1 MMNDIAISRLRTILN
16 VSGPIPTVGM
26 RKKNSICVLGYIF
39 HLSPYTLVLCG
50 DSHFSS
56 LFFFFFLTVTFLQKS
71 RMPVHVPWYQET
83 LSFQAEETILQMF
96 NLFLLYP
103 RKKSAY
109 TRFLIKEIV
118 RFRLSFL
125 LIYLPS
131 LLAEWIPWKDYFGK
145 YSYWLAVDKHPQS
158 ISYITFAT
166 PTSLHR
172 CQFMQHDVLIFS
184 F

>member
-1 MMNDIAISRLRTILN
+1 MMNDIATPRLRTILN
-16 VSGPIPTVGM
+16 VSGPISTVGI
-26 RKKNSICVLGYIF
+26 RKKKPAFACWVTFFIF
-39 HLSPYTLVLCG
+39 HLIHWSYVETVTFLL
-50 DSHFSS
+50 
-56 LFFFFFLTVTFLQKS
+56 FFFLTVTFLQKS

-83 LSFQAEETILQMF
+83 ELPRQRRPFF
-96 NLFLLYP
+96 RCLFLLYP

-118 RFRLSFL
+118 RFCLSFL

-145 YSYWLAVDKHPQS
+145 YSYWLAVDKHPQN
-158 ISYITFAT
+158 ISYISFAI

>member
-1 MMNDIAISRLRTILN
+1 MCLVQFQLLESE
-16 VSGPIPTVGM
+16 
-26 RKKNSICVLGYIF
+26 KKNQ
-39 HLSPYTLVLCG
+39 HLRAGL
-50 DSHFSS
+50 HFSS
-56 LFFFFFLTVTFLQKS
+56 FTLYTGLMWRQSLFFTFFLTVTFLQKS

-83 LSFQAEETILQMF
+83 ELPRQRRPFF
-96 NLFLLYP
+96 RCLFLLYP

-118 RFRLSFL
+118 RFCLSFL

-131 LLAEWIPWKDYFGK
+131 LLAEWIPWKDYFEK
-145 YSYWLAVDKHPQS
+145 YSYWLAVDKHTQN
-158 ISYITFAT
+158 ISYISFAI

>member
-16 VSGPIPTVGM
+16 VSDPIPTVGM

-56 LFFFFFLTVTFLQKS
+56 LFFFFFWQSLFYKRAGCLFMFPGTKKLWAS
-71 RMPVHVPWYQET
+71 
-83 LSFQAEETILQMF
+83 QAEETILQMF

>member
-83 LSFQAEETILQMF
+83 LSF
-96 NLFLLYP
+96 P
-103 RKKSAY
+103 GRGDHS
-109 TRFLIKEIV
+109 
-118 RFRLSFL
+118 S
-125 LIYLPS
+125 
-131 LLAEWIPWKDYFGK
+131 
-145 YSYWLAVDKHPQS
+145 
-158 ISYITFAT
+158 
-166 PTSLHR
+166 
-172 CQFMQHDVLIFS
+172 DV
-184 F
+184 

>member
-1 MMNDIAISRLRTILN
+1 MCLVQFQLLEWE
-16 VSGPIPTVGM
+16 
-26 RKKNSICVLGYIF
+26 KKTAFACWVTFFIF
-39 HLSPYTLVLCG
+39 HLIHWSYVETVTFL
-50 DSHFSS
+50 
-56 LFFFFFLTVTFLQKS
+56 LFFFFFFWQSLFYKRAGCLFMFPGTKKLWAS
-71 RMPVHVPWYQET
+71 
-83 LSFQAEETILQMF
+83 QAEETILQMF